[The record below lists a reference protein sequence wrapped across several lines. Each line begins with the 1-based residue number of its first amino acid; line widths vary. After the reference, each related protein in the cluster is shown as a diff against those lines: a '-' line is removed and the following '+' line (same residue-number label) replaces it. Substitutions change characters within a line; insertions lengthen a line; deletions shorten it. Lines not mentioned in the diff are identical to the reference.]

1 MSNNNISK
9 YRSEVIERAIN
20 IEWIM
25 SAIICQHYFKKVIM
39 PFLLEV
45 LYDEYFSFA
54 LKRRILEKIVR
65 NFDKKKLQDLNRLNT
80 IRNYFAHC
88 NQQIFEGSSIPSE
101 NNMGKVIDPRNLDKV
116 IDFEKLY
123 GEFMGIIGELEK
135 YLAGIFIK
143 IGGELEIVKDNE
155 FVKVEHP
162 SKL

>member
-1 MSNNNISK
+1 MDDNNISK
-9 YRSEVIERAIN
+9 YRSEVIEKAIN

-25 SAIICQHYFKKVIM
+25 SAIICQHYFKKTIL

-54 LKRRILEKIVR
+54 LKRRILEKIVKDF
-65 NFDKKKLQDLNRLNT
+65 NKKKLQDLNRLNT

-88 NQQIFEGSSIPSE
+88 NQQIFEGSGIPTE
-101 NNMGKVIDPRNLDKV
+101 NERGKVVDPRNLDKA

-123 GEFMGIIGELEK
+123 GEFMNIAAELER

-143 IGGELEIVKDNE
+143 IGGELRTVKDGE
-155 FVKVEHP
+155 FVKVNDP

>member
-1 MSNNNISK
+1 MSDNNISK

-20 IEWIM
+20 VEWIM

-45 LYDEYFSFA
+45 LYDEYFNFA
-54 LKRRILEKIVR
+54 LKRRILEKIVKD
-65 NFDKKKLQDLNRLNT
+65 FDKKKLQDLNRLNT

-88 NQQIFEGSSIPSE
+88 NQQIIEGPGIPTE
-101 NNMGKVIDPRNLDKV
+101 NNMGKVVDPRKLDKA

-123 GEFMGIIGELEK
+123 GEFMGITGELEK
-135 YLAGIFIK
+135 YIVGIFIK
-143 IGGELEIVKDNE
+143 IGGEVSIVKDNE
-155 FVKVEHP
+155 FVKVEDP